1 MFDLVGQHILRG
13 HYAEAV
19 ANCEHLL
26 NYLPRHAPLRVDA
39 LAQLGVTW
47 GILQDFSQS
56 YKAFTEALALDP
68 NTADLWYNRSEAS
81 RFMLRLGRALR
92 DIERAIECVRAIQA
106 YNLPLLSGFMIWLK
120 QSGLSEETVYNHVV
134 NSDFFSNCSGTL
146 CGRLRKWKEGR
157 DDIARHTKKLHWN
170 CAELSYKGLLCRRL
184 SRARAEK
191 VRHC

>member
-1 MFDLVGQHILRG
+1 MNDFLVGQHILRG

-26 NYLPRHAPLRVDA
+26 NYPLRHAPRRVDA

-106 YNLPLLSGFMIWLK
+106 YNLPLLSGFG
-120 QSGLSEETVYNHVV
+120 SGVYREDDPGSHESVNPDRSRNSVGSLDLSDHPRETHYPLEMWQVA
-134 NSDFFSNCSGTL
+134 G
-146 CGRLRKWKEGR
+146 
-157 DDIARHTKKLHWN
+157 
-170 CAELSYKGLLCRRL
+170 
-184 SRARAEK
+184 
-191 VRHC
+191 